1 MVKVSSSTSVVHTV
15 VSQFKNIELNERSI
29 NLAESNCQGM
39 LNGKKAN
46 HEMKIKIQKFM
57 DQTNKLAQQFN
68 KVAGKKCIEDSL
80 DAERFGDQV
89 NNSERYELEER
100 LSRIYREKNRNIENL
115 DQSFFEVRRF
125 DNQLLEKLY
134 MMNSKGNKKLGM
146 LSSKTEF
153 IQSDTKKRLSNQAYQ
168 IEEDYNRE
176 RRSINDKLYGG

>member
-1 MVKVSSSTSVVHTV
+1 M
-15 VSQFKNIELNERSI
+15 
-29 NLAESNCQGM
+29 
-39 LNGKKAN
+39 
-46 HEMKIKIQKFM
+46 
-57 DQTNKLAQQFN
+57 
-68 KVAGKKCIEDSL
+68 
-80 DAERFGDQV
+80 
-89 NNSERYELEER
+89 NNAERYELEER

-153 IQSDTKKRLSNQAYQ
+153 IQSDTKKRLSNQSYQ

>member
-1 MVKVSSSTSVVHTV
+1 
-15 VSQFKNIELNERSI
+15 
-29 NLAESNCQGM
+29 
-39 LNGKKAN
+39 
-46 HEMKIKIQKFM
+46 M
-57 DQTNKLAQQFN
+57 DNA
-68 KVAGKKCIEDSL
+68 
-80 DAERFGDQV
+80 
-89 NNSERYELEER
+89 ERYELEER
-100 LSRIYREKNRNIENL
+100 LSRIYHEKNRNIENL

-153 IQSDTKKRLSNQAYQ
+153 IQSDTKKHLSNQAYK

>member
-1 MVKVSSSTSVVHTV
+1 M
-15 VSQFKNIELNERSI
+15 
-29 NLAESNCQGM
+29 
-39 LNGKKAN
+39 
-46 HEMKIKIQKFM
+46 
-57 DQTNKLAQQFN
+57 
-68 KVAGKKCIEDSL
+68 
-80 DAERFGDQV
+80 
-89 NNSERYELEER
+89 NNAERYELEER

-153 IQSDTKKRLSNQAYQ
+153 IQSDTKKRLSNQSYQ

-176 RRSINDKLYGG
+176 RRSINDKLYGDNK